1 MSKLYCLLETN
12 PLLHDSD
19 INRIMRK
26 IAKMTQVSIS
36 QYSILQFYNSAYVV
50 VIGFVVGLDI
60 VSLFF
65 LWYNLFA

>member
-1 MSKLYCLLETN
+1 METN

-26 IAKMTQVSIS
+26 IAKMAQVSIS
-36 QYSILQFYNSAYVV
+36 QYSILQFCNSAYVV